1 MKQVIRIAFWS
12 LICFALIFPSTGFSQ
27 NLTKGGFS
35 MGSYEI
41 LNAKGKA
48 LMKNLRAVELLN
60 EGKHII
66 GVKEDFSFEL
76 FDVQTG
82 EKIAQE
88 GGLKAPLF
96 LCQGNP
102 FLILIQD
109 SNYYVFDFN
118 LKKITE
124 NGYRE
129 IKDPQGKRTSLLVKD
144 ENSNWGIIN
153 LDGTEQI
160 PPQYLSLDYGGG
172 ELNGI
177 LYPVAHLFRATAKN
191 SESFYINL
199 SNEVDIAAT
208 ANSCCYSMGE
218 QQVVGKRLMLL
229 EHSEKIRGIE
239 KTLLGTTY
247 NSTNRENNNPAEAFK
262 WLYQGWQEAP
272 ESQYA
277 LVKLT
282 EFLRSNPEFLQAQ
295 EGLNLS
301 SLYRL
306 AGKQSPSYILELAE
320 YFRWE
325 NQPDSAK
332 FYYEEVVKITSET
345 NYSRVGA
352 HIELAKIAFREGN
365 KTLAAQ
371 HLNAA
376 KKAASANQSPLP
388 EYKLEELSTMNLPTN
403 LKYGQVILYK
413 GEKFMVLHGT
423 PKGVELSNGT
433 YLPLTETD
441 FKVLNE
447 SADQFMT
454 SCYACA
460 GSGKVTKTFKMTP
473 ITVYSKP
480 ELVSGSKVSG
490 DYIKT
495 TSYTTP
501 SSYEGQ
507 ETCSVCYG
515 KKVVLKK

>member
-1 MKQVIRIAFWS
+1 
-12 LICFALIFPSTGFSQ
+12 
-27 NLTKGGFS
+27 

-41 LNAKGKA
+41 VNAKGKTV
-48 LMKNLRAVELLN
+48 MKNLRAVEILN

-66 GVKEDFSFEL
+66 GVKEDYTFEL

-82 EKIAQE
+82 EKVPQE
-88 GGLKAPLF
+88 SGLKAPLF
-96 LCQGNP
+96 LSRGNT
-102 FLILIQD
+102 FLILIQNG
-109 SNYYVFDFN
+109 NYYVYDFE
-118 LKKITE
+118 LKKITKE
-124 NGYRE
+124 GYRE
-129 IKDPQGKRTSLLVKD
+129 IKNPDGVRSSLLVKD
-144 ENSNWGIIN
+144 ENFNWGIIHI
-153 LDGTEQI
+153 DGTVQI

-172 ELNGI
+172 EMNGI
-177 LYPVAHLFRATAKN
+177 LYPVAHLFRASSRN
-191 SESFYINL
+191 SEPFYINL
-199 SNEVDIAAT
+199 SNEVDLGAT
-208 ANSCCYSMGE
+208 ANSCCFVMGN

-229 EHSEKIRGIE
+229 EQSGKLKGVE

-247 NSTNRENNNPAEAFK
+247 YSTSREYNNPAEAFN

-272 ESQYA
+272 DSQYA
-277 LVKLT
+277 LVKLA

-306 AGKQSPSYILELAE
+306 AGKQSPSYLLELAE

-325 NQPDSAK
+325 NQPDSAR
-332 FYYEEVVKITSET
+332 FYYEEVVKTTPQTSYT
-345 NYSRVGA
+345 RVGA
-352 HIELAKIAFREGN
+352 HIELAKMAFREGN
-365 KTLAAQ
+365 KTLAAE

-376 KKAASANQSPLP
+376 KRAASANQSPLP
-388 EYKLEELSTMNLPTN
+388 EYKLEELSEMNLATN

-423 PKGVELSNGT
+423 QKGVELSNGT

-441 FKVLNE
+441 YKVLNE
-447 SADQFMT
+447 SSDQFMT

-480 ELVSGSKVSG
+480 ELVSGSTVSG

-515 KKVVLKK
+515 KKVVLKR

>member
-1 MKQVIRIAFWS
+1 MKQVNTIVFWS
-12 LICFALIFPSTGFSQ
+12 LLATSLIFSNPCFSQ
-27 NLTKGGFS
+27 NLTKSGYS

-41 LNAKGKA
+41 LDSKGKTV
-48 LMKNLRAVELLN
+48 MKNLRAVEILN

-66 GVKEDFSFEL
+66 GVKEDYSFEL
-76 FDVQTG
+76 FDVQSG
-82 EKIAQE
+82 EKIPQE
-88 GGLKAPLF
+88 RGLKAPLF
-96 LCQGNP
+96 LSQGNP
-102 FLILIQD
+102 YLILIQD
-109 SNYYVFDFN
+109 GKYYVFDFN
-118 LKKITE
+118 LKKITQ
-124 NGYRE
+124 NGYLE
-129 IKDPQGKRTSLLVKD
+129 IKNPQGVRSSLLVKD
-144 ENSNWGIIN
+144 DNSNWGIIHI
-153 LDGTEQI
+153 DGTVQI

-172 ELNGI
+172 EMNGM
-177 LYPVAHLFRATAKN
+177 LYPVAHLFRASSRD
-191 SESFYINL
+191 SEPFYINL
-199 SNEVDIAAT
+199 ANEVDLAAT
-208 ANSCCYSMGE
+208 ANSCCFGMGN
-218 QQVVGKRLMLL
+218 QQVIGKRLMLL
-229 EHSEKIRGIE
+229 EQSAKLKGIE

-247 NSTNRENNNPAEAFK
+247 YSTSREYNNPAEAFN
-262 WLYQGWQEAP
+262 LLFQGWQEAP
-272 ESQYA
+272 DTQYA

-301 SLYRL
+301 GLYRL
-306 AGKQSPSYILELAE
+306 AGKQSPSYILDLAE
-320 YFRWE
+320 YYRWE

-345 NYSRVGA
+345 NYTRIGA

-388 EYKLEELSTMNLPTN
+388 EYKLEELSTMNLPTT

-423 PKGVELSNGT
+423 PKGVELNNGT

-441 FKVLNE
+441 FKILNE

-501 SSYEGQ
+501 SSFEGQ

-515 KKVVLKK
+515 KGMIVKR

>member
-1 MKQVIRIAFWS
+1 MKQVCPIVFWS
-12 LICFALIFPSTGFSQ
+12 LMFFTLITPSIGFPQ
-27 NLTKGGFS
+27 NLTKSGFS

-41 LNAKGKA
+41 LNAKGKS
-48 LMKNLRAVELLN
+48 LIKNLRAVELLN

-76 FDVQTG
+76 FEVQSG
-82 EKIAQE
+82 EKVPQE
-88 GGLKAPLF
+88 SGLKAPLF

-102 FLILIQD
+102 FLILIKDNQ
-109 SNYYVFDFN
+109 YHVFDFT
-118 LKKITE
+118 LKRIFEK
-124 NGYRE
+124 GFRE
-129 IKDPQGKRTSLLVKD
+129 IKDPKGSRSSLIVKD
-144 ENSNWGIIN
+144 EKSNWGIIN
-153 LDGTEQI
+153 TDGSVQVI
-160 PPQYLSLDYGGG
+160 PQYLTLDYGGG
-172 ELNGI
+172 EINGI
-177 LYPVAHLFRATAKN
+177 FYPVAHLFRASSRN
-191 SESFYINL
+191 SETFYINL
-199 SNEVDIAAT
+199 SNEVDLAAT
-208 ANSCCYSMGE
+208 ANSCCSGMGN
-218 QQVVGKRLMLL
+218 QQVLGKRLMLL
-229 EHSEKIRGIE
+229 EQSGKLNGIE

-247 NSTNRENNNPAEAFK
+247 YSTHREYNNPAEAFN

-272 ESQYA
+272 DSQYA

-306 AGKQSPSYILELAE
+306 AGKQSSSYILELAE

-325 NQPDSAK
+325 NQPDSAR
-332 FYYEEVVKITSET
+332 FYYEEVVKTTPETSYT
-345 NYSRVGA
+345 RIGA
-352 HIELAKIAFREGN
+352 HIELAKMAFREGN
-365 KTLAAQ
+365 KTLAAD
-371 HLNAA
+371 HLNSA

-388 EYKLEELSTMNLPTN
+388 EYKLEELSAMNLATN

-413 GEKFMVLHGT
+413 GEKCMILHGT
-423 PKGVELSNGT
+423 PKGVELSNGS
-433 YLPLTETD
+433 YLPLTETE

-454 SCYACA
+454 PCHACA

-480 ELVSGSKVSG
+480 ELVSGSTVSG

-515 KKVVLKK
+515 KKVVLKR

>member
-1 MKQVIRIAFWS
+1 
-12 LICFALIFPSTGFSQ
+12 
-27 NLTKGGFS
+27 

-48 LMKNLRAVELLN
+48 VMKNLRAVEILN

-76 FDVQTG
+76 YDVQSG
-82 EKIAQE
+82 EDIPQE
-88 GGLKAPLF
+88 SGLKTPIF
-96 LCQGNP
+96 FSQGNP
-102 FLILIQD
+102 FLILIKD
-109 SNYYVFDFN
+109 GKYFVFDFN
-118 LKKITE
+118 LKRITE

-129 IKDPQGKRTSLLVKD
+129 IKNPQGKRSSLLVQDK
-144 ENSNWGIIN
+144 NSNWGIIRS
-153 LDGTEQI
+153 DGTVLV
-160 PPQYLSLDYGGG
+160 PPQYLTLDYGGG
-172 ELNGI
+172 EENGSSF
-177 LYPVAHLFRATAKN
+177 PVAHLFRASTRN
-191 SESFYINL
+191 SDSFYID
-199 SNEVDIAAT
+199 SNNEIDVAAS

-218 QQVVGKRLMLL
+218 GQVLGKRMFLL
-229 EHSEKIRGIE
+229 ESGDKLQGIE

-247 NSTNRENNNPAEAFK
+247 FSTNREYNNPAEAFR
-262 WLYQGWQEAP
+262 WFYEGWQEAP
-272 ESQYA
+272 DSQYA

-282 EFLRSNPEFLQAQ
+282 EFLRSNPEFLQVQ
-295 EGLNLS
+295 DGLNMS

-306 AGKQSPSYILELAE
+306 ASKVSPSYLLDLAE

-332 FYYEEVVKITSET
+332 YYYEEVIKTTSET
-345 NYSRVGA
+345 SYTRIGA
-352 HIELAKIAFREGN
+352 HIELAKMAFREGN
-365 KTLAAQ
+365 ETLAAQ

-376 KKAASANQSPLP
+376 KRAATANQSPLP
-388 EYKLEELSTMNLPTN
+388 EYKLEELSTMNLSTN
-403 LKYGQVILYK
+403 LRYGQVILYQ
-413 GEKFMVLHGT
+413 GEKLMVLHAT
-423 PKGVELSNGT
+423 PKGVELSNGS
-433 YLPLTETD
+433 YLPLTETN

-454 SCYACA
+454 SCFACA

-473 ITVYSKP
+473 ITIYSKP
-480 ELVSGSKVSG
+480 ELVSGSTVSG